1 MNERIKQLAEQAGV
15 SILLGDLTDEDTGKV
30 ERSRLE
36 IFAELIVLECARKIE
51 DMIDNGWYADT
62 GQLKNHFGVEE

>member
-1 MNERIKQLAEQAGV
+1 MNERIKQLAVQAGV

-36 IFAELIVLECARKIE
+36 IFAEMIVKECADICFTEWRN
-51 DMIDNGWYADT
+51 NGDSY
-62 GQLKNHFGVEE
+62 GILIKEHFGVEE